1 MIEHLKS
8 GLSISTHVGCTMGC
22 DYCVLSVVGE
32 FTKGPQ
38 TDSSPEAIV
47 DSLLS
52 DNSLFVNGETTLF
65 INNRTDPMLPSVE
78 KSTYRLLE
86 LLDNNSIKSPVLLIT
101 KFSPIK
107 QITPFFDRLHLM
119 YVYSYS
125 GYKNDFN
132 YNQLFSDTKQ
142 ICRLV
147 PKASR
152 FHYLRPIIPNVNDNI
167 DNIREIFSHF
177 ETLGFNGSIITGF
190 RVNRKNYS
198 LLPQEMAYSTQHKLF
213 SSDIYKALIE
223 DKACNYHIFRHT
235 SCAIS
240 YFMHTYNN
248 LNYYNREGHCSIKC
262 TNYGMCGTKP
272 KIAKMAVEELMKRYL
287 PAINDWHYEDE
298 YELLVIKEEVT
309 QEYVAFIRNV
319 LGINV
324 NAEKLSLSA
333 SERIITNR

>member
-32 FTKGPQ
+32 FIRGPQ
-38 TDSSPEAIV
+38 TDNSPEAIV

-65 INNRTDPMLPSVE
+65 INNRTDPLLPPVE

-86 LLDNNSIKSPVLLIT
+86 LLDHNCINSPVLLIT
-101 KFSPIK
+101 KFSPIE
-107 QITPFFDRLHLM
+107 QLTHFFDKLNLM

-132 YNQLFSDTKQ
+132 YSRLLSDIKQ
-142 ICRLV
+142 ICKSV

-152 FHYLRPIIPNVNDNI
+152 FHYLRPIIPDINDNI
-167 DNIREIFSHF
+167 DNIREILNRF
-177 ETLGFNGSIITGF
+177 ETSGFNGSIMAGF
-190 RVNRKNYS
+190 RVNRNNNS

-213 SSDIYKALIE
+213 SSDMYQTLVE
-223 DKACNYHIFRHT
+223 DKAGNYCIFRHT

-240 YFMHTYNN
+240 YYMHTYNK

-262 TNYGMCGTKP
+262 TNYGLCGVRP
-272 KIAKMAVEELMKRYL
+272 KIALKAVEELMNRYL
-287 PAINDWHYEDE
+287 PGISDWYYEDE
-298 YELLVIKEEVT
+298 NEVLVIKEEVS
-309 QEYVAFIRNV
+309 QEHVAFIRNV

-333 SERIITNR
+333 SERIITNQ